1 MATYKDVISTVKTA
15 LNRGIGSSD
24 DRLSARYII
33 SVALRKRQRV
43 LKQEQEK
50 KSWND
55 KFSLQ
60 VIPCMELIEVDEIE
74 CACLPASA
82 RGCKVLRTKEKVPK
96 PIKDLSSVMFLNG
109 DQVNPV
115 GFGSNRD
122 KLRLTV
128 LRKSIG
134 YYLVNNYI
142 YIVNEH
148 NKKFIRIEAIFE
160 DPYEPSTVGCEV
172 AGANDSCCASYL
184 DIDFP
189 VPNGLLDSIVVLTA
203 EEISTFWQYGV
214 NDMTNDGIQTQPAL
228 PASRSRG
235 SRQQQTSE

>member
-50 KSWND
+50 KSWDD
-55 KFSLQ
+55 KFALQ

-96 PIKDLSSVMFLNG
+96 PIKDLASVSFLNG
-109 DQVNPV
+109 DQINVST
-115 GFGSNRD
+115 FGSNKD
-122 KLRLTV
+122 KLRLTP
-128 LRKSIG
+128 LRKSVS

-142 YIVNEH
+142 WLVNEH
-148 NKKFIRIEAIFE
+148 NKKFIRVEAIFE

-172 AGANDSCCASYL
+172 VGEDNSCCTSYL

-203 EEISTFWQYGV
+203 EEISTFWQYGT
-214 NDMTNDGIQTQPAL
+214 NDMTNDGIQTQPSTV
-228 PASRSRG
+228 PKRSR
-235 SRQQQTSE
+235 QTTNE